1 MYIGLYKNSYM
12 KAKNIK
18 INNEWFNICPVVI
31 VITQNTSDVEHCSVH
46 TEKKPS
52 CLSTWIW
59 FPIMFS
65 SANIEE

>member
-18 INNEWFNICPVVI
+18 INNEWFNIWPVVI

-46 TEKKPS
+46 TEKKTVLPEHMDTVS
-52 CLSTWIW
+52 
-59 FPIMFS
+59 
-65 SANIEE
+65 NNV